1 MTNANLQETAGTS
14 SAVTQLQLSALQ
26 SRVQTMEA
34 KSANAQESASTSNV
48 VTQLLGALQDRVRT
62 LEAKTTGD
70 FIMDNPNLKGLMYDY
85 GVLKAAVAELQGL
98 MSRGYAAAAS
108 DGGGGQG
115 GWQASAPTS
124 GAGCNHCWH
133 VDDHERRIT
142 AIEQRVNNP
151 GGDPWWAGA
160 QRAAAGHAAPPGRAP
175 AGPSA
180 VNNQPPG
187 ARAPHA
193 RHIPP
198 NTGFPDLKDY
208 TLNKLF
214 DDKIALSQ
222 EYTYNG
228 TTGGQQWRR
237 KVRGYFLAKCP
248 DLQPLLDWA
257 ESKEDQIITD
267 EELKAKAAENFW
279 MMELDVKRCSSV
291 VWGFLGIC
299 LKDAAHSLY
308 ELAPELNGF
317 EAWRV
322 VVNDI
327 YKSQNIRLAGLRR
340 LVRNPRAIAK
350 IEDVNIGIT
359 QFDNLMKEYKLAG
372 GELPSDADLKND
384 LLDSLPQ
391 EIREGLLW
399 RSVEDEDFN
408 AFKNH
413 VRTTANTVL
422 YHRGKVA
429 SSLNN
434 VAEPTDVEEET
445 YEDAIL
451 AVNKRFSRNG
461 GGAGPRKPPATG
473 GGDQPPRA
481 LKCLNCGDE
490 GHLTLK
496 CPKPRVEA
504 GQRPCFGCGKKGHIA
519 RNCPDRTG
527 SGGRGGNSRAV
538 RNVDEPEKDEQDYTF
553 CVSCADEDG
562 FTTVASRR
570 GRAPISSTPSSLS
583 SVFTTSAAPGRA
595 AARRPMPMA
604 RTLGAFVPTA
614 PPKRTSA

>member
-1 MTNANLQETAGTS
+1 MEADRGTKGIETKGKGKAGKSERMEPYENVLTNSPIQKEIVARLRREQAPGDDQAPAVHEMSPPGLETRDLTEKLGSAAGASEDVPPEGCSTAQLRDFVIGKFQANAKNLHDFEAMITEKFHNLDRADADAGARIQALDPLLPHARDLGVFDQMKVLVKQEEFKSRNNEIQQALQKLDAHLQEMKEKINGYVVKVEGVEGEFKDHVGKAFRIVEEECTNIKKIVEVTNANLQETAGTS

-48 VTQLLGALQDRVRT
+48 VTQLLGALQDRVQT

-160 QRAAAGHAAPPGRAP
+160 QRAAAGHAAPPRCAQ
-175 AGPSA
+175 ADH
-180 VNNQPPG
+180 QPPG

-198 NTGFPDLKDY
+198 NTEFPDLKDY
-208 TLNKLF
+208 NLNKLF

-257 ESKEDQIITD
+257 ESKEDKIITD
-267 EELKAKAAENFW
+267 EELKAKAAENHW

-327 YKSQNIRLAGLRR
+327 YKSQTLRLAGLRR
-340 LVRNPRAIAK
+340 MVRSP
-350 IEDVNIGIT
+350 
-359 QFDNLMKEYKLAG
+359 
-372 GELPSDADLKND
+372 
-384 LLDSLPQ
+384 
-391 EIREGLLW
+391 
-399 RSVEDEDFN
+399 
-408 AFKNH
+408 
-413 VRTTANTVL
+413 
-422 YHRGKVA
+422 
-429 SSLNN
+429 
-434 VAEPTDVEEET
+434 
-445 YEDAIL
+445 
-451 AVNKRFSRNG
+451 
-461 GGAGPRKPPATG
+461 
-473 GGDQPPRA
+473 
-481 LKCLNCGDE
+481 
-490 GHLTLK
+490 
-496 CPKPRVEA
+496 
-504 GQRPCFGCGKKGHIA
+504 
-519 RNCPDRTG
+519 
-527 SGGRGGNSRAV
+527 
-538 RNVDEPEKDEQDYTF
+538 
-553 CVSCADEDG
+553 
-562 FTTVASRR
+562 
-570 GRAPISSTPSSLS
+570 
-583 SVFTTSAAPGRA
+583 
-595 AARRPMPMA
+595 
-604 RTLGAFVPTA
+604 
-614 PPKRTSA
+614 